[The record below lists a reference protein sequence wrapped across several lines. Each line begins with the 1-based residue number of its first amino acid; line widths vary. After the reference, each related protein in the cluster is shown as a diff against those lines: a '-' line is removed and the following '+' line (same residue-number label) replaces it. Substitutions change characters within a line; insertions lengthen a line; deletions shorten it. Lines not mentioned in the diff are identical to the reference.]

1 MKKITS
7 NTYKVSPLNK
17 ESGNEPILENNTDH
31 IDSESEI
38 VHELLHVEFEQIQ
51 RSYQHLLDQSPNKPE
66 QTISNDQCSNE
77 SDVTKGYKNI
87 ESNVQNPELNEI
99 IPPLNKVPSCE
110 EQLIEIRKKYH
121 DKFITFRN
129 NIQVLPDH
137 PFPKGTCLIVGESML
152 AGIDKNRLKTRKHKV
167 KVRYFPGSC
176 IDDLYDYMK
185 PLLRKLPDY
194 IILHIGTN
202 DALDNTLRETLDKVL
217 KLKMYRRSYRNAKS
231 LFQHQLNDTTIGK
244 HR

>member
-66 QTISNDQCSNE
+66 QTISNEQCSNE

-121 DKFITFRN
+121 DKSLLSEIINKFCPIIFF
-129 NIQVLPDH
+129 Q
-137 PFPKGTCLIVGESML
+137 
-152 AGIDKNRLKTRKHKV
+152 KV
-167 KVRYFPGSC
+167 HIS
-176 IDDLYDYMK
+176 
-185 PLLRKLPDY
+185 LL
-194 IILHIGTN
+194 
-202 DALDNTLRETLDKVL
+202 ETQCWLE
-217 KLKMYRRSYRNAKS
+217 
-231 LFQHQLNDTTIGK
+231 
-244 HR
+244 